1 MVKRILIVSVALAGC
16 LALAA
21 GCGSAEPKKDTS
33 GDMQAPAQATSAEAT
48 SADATSAEATS
59 AEVASA
65 EVASA
70 AQAVDHAASDEQ
82 AATLEGQEEY
92 SEEGSSPEEPTY
104 YEESDDAGDEAQ
116 CVPDIILR

>member
-33 GDMQAPAQATSAEAT
+33 GDMQAPAQAMSAEAT

-65 EVASA
+65 
-70 AQAVDHAASDEQ
+70 AQAADHAASDEQ